1 MNPFDL
7 DFVRLGARR
16 SLVNSIIN
24 LEKRKDWKKVSRG
37 WEMGD
42 RSPCF
47 VNSLGN
53 DGISLIGCEIEFYVA
68 FPPLSIPLSVL
79 NLTVCCPV

>member
-68 FPPLSIPLSVL
+68 FPPLPIPLSVL